1 MVSNLEKIG
10 NSTYRR
16 SNSIRSETIQES
28 TTTPLVS
35 ITTPD
40 FFKELISENYVR
52 LADNPEVRMAV
63 ERIADMVSSMTIQ
76 LMQNSE
82 KGDNRVINDL
92 SRVVD
97 INPNRYMT
105 RKNFIAWVTRVL
117 LLEGGGNAVVKPV
130 FNGFKL
136 SELKPI
142 PPSNVS
148 FNISDD
154 DYSINIGAEEYDPQT
169 LLHFVINPKPN
180 QPFIGSSYK
189 IALKDLVNNLKQ
201 SYVTKKAFM
210 SSEYMPSVVVGVD
223 SDSANLE
230 SEEGRTEIE
239 NRYLTRKKAGAPWI
253 IPEGMINVQTLK
265 PLTLQD
271 LAINEAV
278 EIDKKTV
285 ASLLGVPPFLLGVGN
300 YSKDEYNNFVNTKIL
315 SFAQS
320 IQQTLNQLIIDPTMY
335 FNFNPRSLYNY
346 SLNDLVS
353 AGVQMVGVNSLR
365 RNELR
370 NWVGMPPDAEM
381 DDLLVLENYL
391 QQNDLTKQ
399 NKLIQDSVK
408 GGEE

>member
-1 MVSNLEKIG
+1 MAFNFRKKVS
-10 NSTYRR
+10 T
-16 SNSIRSETIQES
+16 RSESKNTS
-28 TTTPLVS
+28 VA

-40 FFKELISENYVR
+40 YFKELISENYVR
-52 LADNPEVRMAV
+52 LSDNPEVRMAV

-76 LMQNSE
+76 LMKNSE
-82 KGDNRVINDL
+82 KGDKRVINEL

-97 INPNRYMT
+97 ISPNRYMT
-105 RKNFIAWVTRVL
+105 RKNFIAWITRVL

-130 FNGFKL
+130 FDGFKL
-136 SELKPI
+136 LELKPI

-148 FNISDD
+148 FNISDE
-154 DYSINIGAEEYDPQT
+154 DYTITIGSQEYDPQT
-169 LLHFVINPKPN
+169 LLHFVINPDPN
-180 QPFIGSSYK
+180 LPFIGSSYK
-189 IALKDLVNNLKQ
+189 IALKDLVSNLKQ

-210 SSEYMPSVVVGVD
+210 SSEYMPSVVVSMD
-223 SDSANLE
+223 TNSDI
-230 SEEGRTEIE
+230 EGEDKKEEIE
-239 NRYLTRKKAGAPWI
+239 KRYLTRKKVGAPWI
-253 IPEGMINVQTLK
+253 IPEGMVKVETLK

-285 ASLLGVPPFLLGVGN
+285 ASLLGVPPFLLGVGT

-346 SLNDLVS
+346 SLNDLVT
-353 AGVQMVGVNSLR
+353 AGVQMVSVNSLR

-370 NWVGMPPDAEM
+370 NWVGMPPDEEM

-391 QQNDLTKQ
+391 QQKDIQ
-399 NKLIQDSVK
+399 NQMKLVQNQSK

>member
-1 MVSNLEKIG
+1 MKGGEKL
-10 NSTYRR
+10 TKKDKKRKKQ
-16 SNSIRSETIQES
+16 IRSEPETSKIAV
-28 TTTPLVS
+28 TTPE
-35 ITTPD
+35 

-82 KGDNRVINDL
+82 KGDNRVINEL

-117 LLEGGGNAVVKPV
+117 LLEGGGNAIVKPV
-130 FNGFKL
+130 FNGYKL

-142 PPSNVS
+142 PPNTVS
-148 FNISDD
+148 FNISDN
-154 DYSINIGAEEYDPQT
+154 DYTINIGSQEHDPQT
-169 LLHFVINPKPN
+169 LLHFVINPDPN
-180 QPFIGSSYK
+180 RPFIGSSYK
-189 IALKDLVNNLKQ
+189 IALKDLVSNLKQ
-201 SYVTKKAFM
+201 SYTTKKAFM
-210 SSEYMPSVVVGVD
+210 SSEYMPSIIVSMDTD
-223 SDSANLE
+223 SDIE
-230 SEEGRTEIE
+230 DEDKKEEIE
-239 NRYLTRKKAGAPWI
+239 KRYLTRKKVGAPWI
-253 IPEGMINVQTLK
+253 IPDGMINVQTLK

-353 AGVQMVGVNSLR
+353 AGVRMVSVNALR

-370 NWVGMPPDAEM
+370 NWVGMPPDEEM

-391 QQNDLTKQ
+391 QQQDIQ
-399 NKLIQDSVK
+399 NQMKLVQNQSK